1 MLGTRWSRRLPR
13 RMDRRGV
20 ALPMALF
27 GLVAISI
34 LVTAALLTSTT
45 DSAIAGAQRDAAL
58 EMYQAEGAVQAYVA
72 RMGASIDTG
81 RVSFVAPGTEI
92 PYAINVSRMSLSRA
106 PGTDNGLATYALR
119 GERASGGRSLV
130 AMLRVPVRYLNVRVN
145 AGASFGTDATI
156 SGSID
161 IKASSN
167 LCSMAGADDAV
178 THAQGTRLE
187 IRGQAATNIGSDTST
202 FNGSAAAMRDTIMNG
217 IRLQDLARSANIRFR
232 QASSNSDSVFN
243 GRPQFN
249 HTNQR
254 YRWGC
259 PREMTTECGGAGNAN
274 NYFPMVVID
283 ARRADGGLGHVTIE
297 GNHGQGML
305 IVLGGNLTIRGNFV
319 FKGIIMV
326 EGATDIHG
334 GGSGGAKIEGALVG
348 LGTVNI
354 CNVSSADCTSQAVN
368 EDSDLASGAVI
379 QFNRCAITEVQN
391 FLNTRPVQQALRE
404 PTFAWFEVVR

>member
-1 MLGTRWSRRLPR
+1 MHGTRWSRILPR

-34 LVTAALLTSTT
+34 LVTAALVTSTT

-72 RMGASIDTG
+72 RTGANIG
-81 RVSFVAPGTEI
+81 VGEASFIAPGTQI
-92 PYAINVSRMSLSRA
+92 PYTINVARMSLSRT
-106 PGTDNGLATYALR
+106 GNSDNGLVTYALR

-161 IKASSN
+161 VNSNSS
-167 LCSMAGADDAV
+167 LCGLQGAGDAV
-178 THAQGTRLE
+178 THAQGTTLN
-187 IRGQAATNIGSDTST
+187 INGQARNNIGSDTST
-202 FNGSAAAMRDTIMNG
+202 FNGDKFAMRDTIMNG
-217 IRLQDLARSANIRFR
+217 IDLTALAKNASIRFR
-232 QASSNSDSVFN
+232 QASSHADSVFN
-243 GRPQFN
+243 GRPSWN
-249 HTNQR
+249 NTNAR

-259 PREMTTECGGAGNAN
+259 PNRMTDCAGADTTF
-274 NYFPMVVID
+274 YPMVVID
-283 ARRADGGLGHVTIE
+283 AGRPDGSLGEVSIQ

-305 IVLGGNLTIRGNFV
+305 IVLNGNLRITGNFV
-319 FKGIIMV
+319 YKGIILV

-334 GGSGGAKIEGALVG
+334 GGGNGSKIEGALVG

-354 CNVSSADCTSQAVN
+354 CNIGSEQCASEAVN
-368 EDSDLASGAVI
+368 EGSDLSSGAVI
-379 QFNRCAITEVQN
+379 QYNRCAINSVQQ
-391 FLNTRPVQQALRE
+391 FLNQQPVQQALRE